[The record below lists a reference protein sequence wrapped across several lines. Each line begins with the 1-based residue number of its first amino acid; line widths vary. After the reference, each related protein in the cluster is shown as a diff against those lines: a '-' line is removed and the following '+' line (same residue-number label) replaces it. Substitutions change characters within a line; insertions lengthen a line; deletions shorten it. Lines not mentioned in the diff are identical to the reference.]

1 MHVALIWSVALF
13 LVLYPLIAPWRRPF
27 IAGWLA
33 IWFSLWA
40 LLFLRAEYESAHVV
54 KGIVP
59 GAALVGVAIVLFAV
73 ASLLRVVG
81 RGVVRWWRN
90 S

>member
-1 MHVALIWSVALF
+1 MRVALIWLMALF

-27 IAGWLA
+27 TVGWLA

-40 LLFLRAEYESAHVV
+40 FFFLRAEYESAHVV
-54 KGIVP
+54 KGIIP
-59 GAALVGVAIVLFAV
+59 GSALVGVAIALFSV

-81 RGVVRWWRN
+81 RGVVRWWKN